1 MENVI
6 STTFALKRHALTQ
19 VFAPKTVK
27 RVTSTTRATKNQQLA
42 LSLHPVIWEAI
53 VTSTT
58 NAVIATLVL

>member
-1 MENVI
+1 MN
-6 STTFALKRHALTQ
+6 FLLHLLALKRHALTQ

-27 RVTSTTRATKNQQLA
+27 RVISTTRATKNQQLL
-42 LSLHPVIWEAI
+42 LSLYHVIWEAI